1 MTVLLLRLKLTAVIY
16 TTTSVSNNQVK
27 RAYTGYSF
35 RVNLRGMNI
44 VLSFYLLLQY
54 ILVEHE
60 ILKIDNTINF
70 IDLHFNIT

>member
-1 MTVLLLRLKLTAVIY
+1 MTVLLLRLKLMAVIY
-16 TTTSVSNNQVK
+16 ATTSVSNNQVK

-54 ILVEHE
+54 ILVKHE